1 MPQSRDDVLAQF
13 DLTGRTAIITG
24 GTRGIGR
31 ALAEAFVAVG
41 ANVVVASRK
50 ADACAET
57 EAALVAA
64 GGNAL
69 GVPTHLGDIE
79 ATEQLVAVTVARFG
93 GIDIVVNNAANPL
106 QMPIESLTPEAWDKS
121 YSVNLRGPVFL
132 AKAALPH
139 LKASAHASVL
149 NVISVGAITYAPG
162 TAMYAG
168 AKAALLA
175 YTRNMAA
182 EWAAHGIRV
191 NALAPGTVDTDLMR
205 NTGPEAIER
214 MRAISYQKRIADAS
228 EMVGPALLLVSD
240 AGSYV
245 TGQLI
250 VADGGYAVAR

>member
-1 MPQSRDDVLAQF
+1 MNRDAVLDQF
-13 DLTGRTAIITG
+13 DLSGRTAVITG

-31 ALAEAFVAVG
+31 ALADAFVALG

-69 GVPTHLGDIE
+69 GVPTHLGDLDAIDE
-79 ATEQLVAVTVARFG
+79 LVAATVERFG

-106 QMPIESLTPEAWDKS
+106 QMPVESLTPEAWDKS
-121 YSVNLRGPVFL
+121 FSVNLRGPVFL

-139 LKASAHASVL
+139 LKESAHAAVL
-149 NVISVGAITYAPG
+149 NVISVGAITHAPG
-162 TAMYAG
+162 TSMYAG

-182 EWAAHGIRV
+182 EWAGYGIRV
-191 NALAPGTVDTDLMR
+191 NALAPGTVDTDMVR
-205 NTGPEAIER
+205 NNGPEAVER
-214 MRAISYQKRIADAS
+214 MATISFQKRIADAD

>member
-1 MPQSRDDVLAQF
+1 MSQKRDDVLAQF
-13 DLTGRTAIITG
+13 DLTDRTAIITG

-31 ALAEAFVAVG
+31 ALAEAFVALG

-64 GGNAL
+64 GANAL
-69 GVPTHLGDIE
+69 GVATHLGDIE
-79 ATEQLVAVTVARFG
+79 ATERLVVATVDRFG
-93 GIDIVVNNAANPL
+93 GIDIVINNAANGL
-106 QMPIESLTPEAWDKS
+106 RMPIESLTPEAWDKS

-132 AKAALPH
+132 AKSALPH
-139 LKASAHASVL
+139 LKASVHASVL

-182 EWAAHGIRV
+182 EWAVHGT
-191 NALAPGTVDTDLMR
+191 ASTPSPPGLSTL
-205 NTGPEAIER
+205 
-214 MRAISYQKRIADAS
+214 ISCATPVPKPSSA
-228 EMVGPALLLVSD
+228 
-240 AGSYV
+240 
-245 TGQLI
+245 
-250 VADGGYAVAR
+250 